1 MLQGVDVAG
10 VHVDHGVRE
19 GEGLVYRLGLL
30 VVVAQNE
37 VPDLVGH
44 AGEQLVALLL
54 GHVAGLDDGVEQD
67 LDVHL
72 VVGAVHPCRVV
83 DGVHVDPAATERVL
97 YASHLREPEV
107 PALPDHVAP
116 ELVAVCPEG
125 VVRPVADFGIALEL
139 ALT

>member
-1 MLQGVDVAG
+1 MLQGVNVAG

-19 GEGLVYRLGLL
+19 GESLVYGLGLL

-72 VVGAVHPCRVV
+72 VVRAVHPCRVV
-83 DGVHVDPAATERVL
+83 DSVHVDPAATERVL
-97 YASHLREPEV
+97 YAPPLREPEV
-107 PALPDHVAP
+107 PPSPTTRHLSSSPFALRVS
-116 ELVAVCPEG
+116 
-125 VVRPVADFGIALEL
+125 FALSPTSALLSEL